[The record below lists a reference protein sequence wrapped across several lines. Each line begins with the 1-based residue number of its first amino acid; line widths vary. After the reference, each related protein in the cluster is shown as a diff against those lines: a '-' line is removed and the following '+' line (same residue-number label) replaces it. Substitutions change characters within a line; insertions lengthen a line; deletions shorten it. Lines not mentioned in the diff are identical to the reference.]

1 MGIILAAKLSE
12 GLGMA
17 EKGLAARL
25 KADFEAAGLRTD
37 CPYGIEELAAAMKK
51 DKKDGKVVLLKGI
64 GQPVITTVK
73 EDDLRKY
80 TE

>member
-1 MGIILAAKLSE
+1 MNPMQKLMASKCSQEEFSKKILE
-12 GLGMA
+12 
-17 EKGLAARL
+17 
-25 KADFEAAGLRTD
+25 
-37 CPYGIEELAAAMKK
+37 AMKK
-51 DKKDGKVVLLKGI
+51 DKKDGRFILLKGI

>member
-1 MGIILAAKLSE
+1 MV
-12 GLGMA
+12 
-17 EKGLAARL
+17 EKGLTARL

-37 CPYGIEELAAAMKK
+37 CPYSTDELAAAMKK
-51 DKKDGKVVLLKGI
+51 DKKDGKFVLLKGI